1 MRPSP
6 FRPPRRLLLWPVV
19 ALGLVGCRLP
29 VTDAAAQDIRVQGDD
44 PGLAHLAAEVARL
57 AEQAEGRV
65 GVAAYHLGTGRGI
78 TLNGDE
84 RFPMASTYKVPIA
97 VQILSMVDRGELGL
111 HDLIEIERSDVYVT
125 SGSISDL
132 LDDPGLQISVH
143 NLLELMLQISDNIA
157 TDVLMKTAG
166 GSQAVTDRIRDAGI
180 EAIRVDRPT
189 WAIIANWLGAAEVSE
204 DNKIDPEDYEVVLGA
219 ARTDAGVAADNAN
232 FNSDPRD
239 TATPAAMSM
248 LLQQIWNREIL
259 SEESSALLV
268 DIMYRCRTGE
278 GRLKGVLPAGTRVA
292 HKTGTIG
299 QTTWSCPGFVD
310 TSNLRGKED
319 STMPKKRLRYPPE
332 FRREMVGLVR
342 SGRSPESLAREF
354 EPSSGAIR
362 NWVRQADLDEGRRAD
377 GLTTKEREEVR
388 RLRREVRRLRMERDI
403 LKKAAAWF
411 AMESGSIPG
420 RGSSS

>member
-6 FRPPRRLLLWPVV
+6 FRLPRRSFLWPVV

-29 VTDAAAQDIRVQGDD
+29 LTDAAAQDIRVQGDD

-111 HDLIEIERSDVYVT
+111 HDLVEIEQSDMYTT
-125 SGSISDL
+125 SGTISDL
-132 LDDPGLQISVH
+132 LDDPGLQVSVH

-157 TDVLMKTAG
+157 TDVLMRTAG
-166 GSQAVTDRIRDAGI
+166 GSQAVTARIREAGI

-204 DNKIDPEDYEVVLGA
+204 VNKIDPEDYEVVLRA
-219 ARTDAGVAADNAN
+219 TRTDASLAANNAN

-259 SEESSALLV
+259 SEESSTLLV

-278 GRLKGVLPAGTRVA
+278 GRLKGVLPSGTRVA

-299 QTTWSCPGFVD
+299 QTTNDVGIIDLPDGAGHVVAVVYVKESDVD
-310 TSNLRGKED
+310 
-319 STMPKKRLRYPPE
+319 
-332 FRREMVGLVR
+332 VA
-342 SGRSPESLAREF
+342 AREAVIAQIAR
-354 EPSSGAIR
+354 AIHDYFVF
-362 NWVRQADLDEGRRAD
+362 N
-377 GLTTKEREEVR
+377 
-388 RLRREVRRLRMERDI
+388 
-403 LKKAAAWF
+403 
-411 AMESGSIPG
+411 
-420 RGSSS
+420 RG